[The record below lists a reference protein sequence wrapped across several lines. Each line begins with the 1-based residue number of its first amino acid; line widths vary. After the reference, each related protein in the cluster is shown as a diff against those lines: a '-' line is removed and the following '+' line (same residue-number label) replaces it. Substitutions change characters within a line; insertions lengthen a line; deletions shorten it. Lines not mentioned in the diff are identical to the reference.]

1 MAYDGPNRRDK
12 SSERRATK
20 AGAPPPGTV
29 IDRRLGLDQ
38 RQENDPR
45 KDDTTK
51 TKSASTKSRKKSLVP
66 SAGSSPKPESSDDG
80 FTGLERKR
88 GRGRRLSEFTKSAEE
103 GEMTTEQ
110 FLFLMAIDAF
120 KKGNDRMFP
129 TWTDVLE
136 VIRLLGY
143 RKTMPTELNLTNA
156 EDWLERSD
164 SPANVRPDRWAER
177 FTESSPAASS
187 KKAGPKTEEELT
199 DEALEAFEVAF
210 GDDDDGIYEADEL
223 IEGEIDTDFDSDT
236 DDLSE
241 AA

>member
-1 MAYDGPNRRDK
+1 MDSNTPD
-12 SSERRATK
+12 RRAPKTDRRNSA

-29 IDRRLGLDQ
+29 VDRRLGIDRRDLV
-38 RQENDPR
+38 DPR
-45 KDDTTK
+45 PAERAADA
-51 TKSASTKSRKKSLVP
+51 KSAQEQS
-66 SAGSSPKPESSDDG
+66 KPTEESY
-80 FTGLERKR
+80 TGLERRR

-103 GEMTTEQ
+103 GEMNTEQ

-120 KKGNDRMFP
+120 KKSNDRMFP

-143 RKTMPTELNLTNA
+143 RKTMPSELNLPAA

-177 FTESSPAASS
+177 FTETGAQAGGS
-187 KKAGPKTEEELT
+187 KKLTPKTEEELT
-199 DEALEAFEVAF
+199 DEALEAFEAAF
-210 GDDDDGIYEADEL
+210 GADDLDA
-223 IEGEIDTDFDSDT
+223 DFDSDV
-236 DDLSE
+236 DSGLSD

>member
-1 MAYDGPNRRDK
+1 MSYNGPDRRSK
-12 SSERRATK
+12 STERRSK
-20 AGAPPPGTV
+20 GQGKPPPGTV
-29 IDRRLGLDQ
+29 IDRRLGLD
-38 RQENDPR
+38 PR
-45 KDDTTK
+45 NVEDLRTTK
-51 TKSASTKSRKKSLVP
+51 NATTLSAEAEQASEGSTDSTP
-66 SAGSSPKPESSDDG
+66 TQDG

-88 GRGRRLSEFTKSAEE
+88 GRGRRLSDFTKSAEE

-143 RKTMPTELNLTNA
+143 RKTMPTELNLPSA

-177 FTESSPAASS
+177 FTESDSGLQK
-187 KKAGPKTEEELT
+187 KKAGPKSDEELT
-199 DEALEAFEVAF
+199 DEALEAFEAAF
-210 GDDDDGIYEADEL
+210 GSDDEVLEADEFM
-223 IEGEIDTDFDSDT
+223 GEDFDSDI
-236 DDLSE
+236 DSDGLNE